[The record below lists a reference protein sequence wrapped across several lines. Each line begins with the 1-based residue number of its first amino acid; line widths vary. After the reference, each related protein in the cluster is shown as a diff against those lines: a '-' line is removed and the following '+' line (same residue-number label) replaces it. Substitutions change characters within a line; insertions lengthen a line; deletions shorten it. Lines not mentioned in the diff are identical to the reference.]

1 MTHDID
7 LDEHYVSGDSLTIV
21 YTVVS
26 DDIESLSGVSASW
39 WLLDDQPDDAYA
51 DSDLDADALLS
62 DDAAG
67 VSLRVLEQESEIE
80 LEFDEGA
87 TGDVNGY
94 LYQILRAEGEQGQQ
108 TWSGRFPIRRP

>member
-1 MTHDID
+1 MPHDID
-7 LDEHYVSGDSLTIV
+7 LDEHHVSGDSLTIV
-21 YTVVS
+21 YSVVS

-39 WLLDDQPDDAYA
+39 WLLDDQPGDAYA

-62 DDAAG
+62 DDAPG
-67 VSLRVLEQESEIE
+67 VSLTVRGQQSEIE

-87 TGDVNGY
+87 TSSVNGY

-108 TWSGRFPIRRP
+108 TWSGEFPVRRP